1 MEDDAYLCDRAGSK
15 KYRRK
20 KLLGT
25 GGFAKCFEVEK
36 LDDHQTYAAKVIP
49 KKSINEKRQRYK
61 LLLEI
66 KLHKSLVH
74 EGIVGFRDVFE
85 DAENIYIILEYCP
98 MDTLKKLVKRRKRL
112 TEFEVKVYTLQMV
125 RAVMFIHQHNVIHRD
140 LKLGNILISEDMHI
154 KICDFGL
161 STRIRS
167 VGEKRKTVCGTPNY
181 IAPEVLEEQGH
192 SYEVDI
198 WSLGVIIYT
207 LLVGKPPY
215 EDDSVESTYDNIRN
229 NRYSFP
235 NLDISEQARDLIEKI
250 LVLEPDRRL
259 SLEDILSHE
268 FLQPLESLETLLPKY
283 TIAIPPHSLRKV
295 IRPNMISL
303 EQHLSTE
310 EIQDELPHRSLTID
324 KSIIIKHSEQE
335 SSHSIDEIDFS
346 LNKRK
351 TRVIKDCGFLV
362 YVRECLV
369 SGGDAGFLLSN
380 GIMGIHFERDHTSL
394 ILEYD

>member
-268 FLQPLESLETLLPKY
+268 FLQPLESL
-283 TIAIPPHSLRKV
+283 
-295 IRPNMISL
+295 
-303 EQHLSTE
+303 
-310 EIQDELPHRSLTID
+310 
-324 KSIIIKHSEQE
+324 
-335 SSHSIDEIDFS
+335 
-346 LNKRK
+346 
-351 TRVIKDCGFLV
+351 
-362 YVRECLV
+362 
-369 SGGDAGFLLSN
+369 
-380 GIMGIHFERDHTSL
+380 
-394 ILEYD
+394 